1 MSSSVNTAPGHTDI
15 TREER
20 FAGVQKR
27 TMTVLIITQIVGTLG
42 LGVAPTI
49 AVLIA
54 GDVTQNEAWAGLAR
68 TASTLGA
75 ALLGIPLGNLAA
87 KFGRRVAL
95 SSGWW
100 LAAIG
105 TAILVIAAEKSL
117 IVPLFAGLLLL
128 GAGAAT
134 SLQSRFTAT
143 DLAKPKNKAR
153 SLALIVWVGT
163 IGSVI
168 GPNIG
173 IPGAYVG
180 EMLGLSVYAASFL
193 LATIFLLIAGTVIF
207 VMLRP
212 DPLLVLMED
221 SAKSATASTASQS
234 TPAPQ
239 TRKKGS
245 IRNALALLRT
255 NKPAR
260 IAVIAILVAQVVMA
274 SIMTMTPVHIMHEGG
289 TVGLVGVTISTH
301 VLGMF
306 AFSPLSGWVVDKFGH
321 RAAMWIGV
329 GIFMLSL
336 VLAAGWQSNMGFI
349 LASLFF
355 LGLGWSFVNISGS
368 ALFTS
373 AVPDEGRASS
383 QGGVDAMSNLFGATA
398 SFLAGPLLA
407 LTNFSVLSV
416 LAMFILIP
424 LVLVIV
430 RRIPLV
436 EQ

>member
-1 MSSSVNTAPGHTDI
+1 M
-15 TREER
+15 RKER
-20 FAGVQKR
+20 FASVQKR
-27 TMTVLIITQIVGTLG
+27 TMFVLIITQIVGTLG

-95 SSGWW
+95 SCGWW
-100 LAAIG
+100 LAAVG
-105 TAILVIAAEKSL
+105 TAILVVAAEKSL

-193 LATIFLLIAGTVIF
+193 LATIFLVVAGTIIF

-212 DPLLVLMED
+212 DPLLVLTEHTVQT
-221 SAKSATASTASQS
+221 SAV
-234 TPAPQ
+234 PQ

-245 IRNALALLRT
+245 MRSAISLLRT

-260 IAVIAILVAQVVMA
+260 IAVIAILVGQVVMA

-289 TVGLVGVTISTH
+289 TVGLVGVTISMH

-321 RAAMWIGV
+321 RVSMWVGI

-336 VLAAGWQSNMGFI
+336 VFAAGWQSDMRFI
-349 LASLFF
+349 MASLFF
-355 LGLGWSFVNISGS
+355 LGLGWSFVNIAGS

-383 QGGVDAMSNLFGATA
+383 QGGVDALSNLFGATA

-407 LTNFSVLSV
+407 LTDFKVLAV
-416 LAMFILIP
+416 LAMF
-424 LVLVIV
+424 VLVPLGFV
-430 RRIPLV
+430 LLRRIPLV
-436 EQ
+436 EDTSNT